1 MHQITERDWIADVL
15 MIFDLLGSF
24 GPCEGQTPIYIRIF
38 FFPQRACLEAPRSGG
53 REQRDRKND

>member
-38 FFPQRACLEAPRSGG
+38 FFP
-53 REQRDRKND
+53 REHV